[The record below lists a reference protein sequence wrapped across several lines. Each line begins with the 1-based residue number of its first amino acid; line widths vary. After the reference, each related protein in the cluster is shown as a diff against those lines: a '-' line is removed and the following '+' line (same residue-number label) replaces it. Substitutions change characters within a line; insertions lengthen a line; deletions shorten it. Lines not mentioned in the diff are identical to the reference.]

1 MVAQN
6 QGYVWYFGHG
16 AGIDFDSGS
25 PVPIIDGQLNTE
37 EGCASISDENGDLL
51 FYTDGTTVYNK
62 SHSPMVNG
70 TYLLGDSSATQS
82 SIILKKPN
90 STIVYYVITV
100 GRTKKNQSKLF
111 FFEIDLN
118 LNDGL
123 GALRKLKAI

>member
-90 STIVYYVITV
+90 STIVY
-100 GRTKKNQSKLF
+100 
-111 FFEIDLN
+111 
-118 LNDGL
+118 
-123 GALRKLKAI
+123 